1 MVTLDLSATLGAEVV
16 LLEDAVV
23 RDRVRA
29 ASIVAFTAATEEELQ
44 DDDRELAM
52 PRPLAV

>member
-1 MVTLDLSATLGAEVV
+1 MTPP
-16 LLEDAVV
+16 
-23 RDRVRA
+23 
-29 ASIVAFTAATEEELQ
+29 SIVAFTAATEEELQ